1 MSSRDD
7 IEGVLKLTKF
17 AWETNDGRL
26 DVWPRDRIAEIRL
39 TDPDEL
45 PVWLTGYSRIEAG
58 LRDEVRW
65 RACLVGAKWL
75 ERASFHDQPVMVA
88 SYELEVIDD
97 ANA

>member
-7 IEGVLKLTKF
+7 IENALKCTKF
-17 AWETNDGRL
+17 AWERTDGRL

-39 TDPDEL
+39 RDPDEL
-45 PVWLTGYSRIEAG
+45 PVWLTGYSWIEAG
-58 LRDEVRW
+58 LRDGVRW